1 MKKFI
6 YVIGAAAMMGFAS
19 CSSDY
24 LETEPQSEV
33 STPSTVESVMNA
45 EHVIN
50 GICRLMSHQ
59 YLGTQGMNGEGT
71 IKTWYGNYP
80 GNDFQKCALTGWSS
94 VINGTYH
101 ANKTSQYLYYPWF
114 YYYKLI
120 GNANVVICNIDNA
133 EGSNKGD
140 AELTAR
146 ERAFIKAQALTIRAY
161 AFSQLVQLYSYRWS
175 DSNNGATD
183 GIVLRIDESKG
194 DMPLSTLGES
204 YQQIYK
210 DLDEAIALYQKSGK
224 DRPTKEFFKP
234 NLNVAYAVY
243 ARAAQNREDWA
254 NAAKYAALARQGHPL
269 MSNEQ
274 YMDGMHTP
282 NNEWIWGVYE
292 AEDQT
297 LHYYS
302 FFAYQGSNSSA
313 SVCRQYPCAISREL
327 IDQIP
332 ESDVR
337 RDLYLIPSAKELAE
351 LNSAGRS
358 TKTLR
363 TRAFK
368 DYADKLYSTSYV
380 YAYMQFKFL
389 ADFMPGGGSFSLI
402 RAAEMYYIEAEADC
416 HLGKDAEAQQLL
428 YEVNAQR
435 DPELTK
441 TTKTGDDLLTEVR
454 LYRRFDLWGEG
465 FDWFDYKRWGLPI
478 SRKALSKG
486 GSFHSTFAKTI
497 QPDAENRWT
506 WMLPNRETDYN
517 KAIGAGIDKSEH

>member
-1 MKKFI
+1 MKKYIFI
-6 YVIGAAAMMGFAS
+6 LGSVALMGFSS
-19 CSSDY
+19 CGSDY

-45 EHVIN
+45 DHAIN
-50 GICRLMSHQ
+50 GICRLMTHQ
-59 YLGTQGMNGEGT
+59 YLGSQGFNGEGT

-94 VINGTYH
+94 IINGTYH
-101 ANKTSQYLYYPWF
+101 ANKTSTYLYYPWF
-114 YYYKLI
+114 YYYKII
-120 GNANVVICNIDNA
+120 GNANVIICNIDNA

-140 AELTAR
+140 ADLTER
-146 ERAFIKAQALTIRAY
+146 ERAFIKAQALTFRAY
-161 AFSQLVQLYSYRWS
+161 AFSQLVQLYCYRWS
-175 DSNNGATD
+175 DSNNGSTD

-194 DMPLSTLGES
+194 DLPLSTLAES
-204 YQQIYK
+204 YKQIYA
-210 DLDEAIALYQKSGK
+210 DLDQAVALFEKSGM
-224 DRPTKEFFKP
+224 DRSSDEFFKP

-254 NAAKYAALARQGHPL
+254 NAAKYAALAREGYSL
-269 MSNEQ
+269 MTNEQ
-274 YMDGMHTP
+274 YADGWHTP
-282 NNEWIWGVYE
+282 NKEWIWGVYE

-297 LHYYS
+297 LYYYS
-302 FFAYQGSNSSA
+302 FYAYQGANSSA

-332 ESDVR
+332 ETDVR
-337 RDLYLIPSAKELAE
+337 KGLYLIPSEDELKE

-368 DYADKLYSTSYV
+368 EYGNKLYSTSYV

-389 ADFMPGGGSFSLI
+389 AGFMPGGGSFPII
-402 RAAEMYYIEAEADC
+402 RSAEMYYIEAEADC

-428 YEVNAQR
+428 FEANTLR
-435 DPELTK
+435 DESLAK
-441 TTKTGDDLLTEVR
+441 SEKTGDELLNEVR

-465 FDWFDYKRWGLPI
+465 YDWFDYKRWGLPI

-497 QPDAENRWT
+497 EPDAENKWT

-517 KAIGAGIDKSEH
+517 KAISTGVDKSEQ